1 MIYRMVYPL
10 ILNFVMSSVAFLV
23 ALKLITGMK
32 PLFARA
38 GLCGKDLNKKEN
50 KELM

>member
-1 MIYRMVYPL
+1 
-10 ILNFVMSSVAFLV
+10 MSSVAFLV